1 MTTFRAL
8 ANPAFVAVTETVTLS
23 PWTSASFDTV
33 CCCVQREKESEK
45 RRRRRRQREVTR
57 IIIGGCSQK
66 ERHHRLSKS
75 VYYVNS
81 IGEPTKV
88 PKTEKKRVLNHHH
101 QSIKVFSF
109 AHLLQQNVR
118 VFRSEREGRDDGRRQ
133 DAKKD
138 RF

>member
-8 ANPAFVAVTETVTLS
+8 ANPAFVAVTETVTFS

-33 CCCVQREKESEK
+33 CCCCVQREKESEK
-45 RRRRRRQREVTR
+45 SRRRRRRRQREVTTR
-57 IIIGGCSQK
+57 IIISVVVRRK
-66 ERHHRLSKS
+66 RHHHHRLSKS
-75 VYYVNS
+75 VHVNS
-81 IGEPTKV
+81 IGEPTLFRK
-88 PKTEKKRVLNHHH
+88 KKRVL
-101 QSIKVFSF
+101 F

>member
-45 RRRRRRQREVTR
+45 SRRRRRRRRQREVTTR
-57 IIIGGCSQK
+57 IIIGGGSQK
-66 ERHHRLSKS
+66 EASSSSTFQKRSCEFDR
-75 VYYVNS
+75 
-81 IGEPTKV
+81 GTDV
-88 PKTEKKRVLNHHH
+88 PKKKRVL
-101 QSIKVFSF
+101 F

-118 VFRSEREGRDDGRRQ
+118 VFRSE
-133 DAKKD
+133 
-138 RF
+138 